1 MWSSYILDFKAR
13 CFHSPKNEMILRT
26 SKCKCVA
33 FLDIVMNMPDT
44 LSERLNCLRK
54 TEFPVTTLR
63 STVTGSWH
71 LWTTNEAWPLVELM
85 LHCAPEQLAKGR
97 QFAGCWGYEKWIQD
111 PGAGDWLVTTE
122 MKKKVIVN
130 HLVASYDKNTSY
142 ILNVSPF
149 WLGEKVWS
157 STSKAKPMRVI
168 PCSPATKQSTNRRSI
183 LYLPCLRLPVQVVVD
198 RRDSC
203 VTSVMLI

>member
-1 MWSSYILDFKAR
+1 MIFAGQDFNLIHKCFYHLFGSVIAWPNNYGRSMWSSYVLDFKVR

-54 TEFPVTTLR
+54 TKFPITTLR

-122 MKKKVIVN
+122 MKKKS
-130 HLVASYDKNTSY
+130 H
-142 ILNVSPF
+142 
-149 WLGEKVWS
+149 
-157 STSKAKPMRVI
+157 
-168 PCSPATKQSTNRRSI
+168 C
-183 LYLPCLRLPVQVVVD
+183 
-198 RRDSC
+198 
-203 VTSVMLI
+203 